1 MVGDEAQ
8 LTQCDPNLAQGPN
21 SSLNFAQN
29 WKKELLIRVV
39 QDRPRRTAHADSV
52 APRVSLIGSVLDFA
66 RGCSRK
72 ERKLVKKVS
81 KTMSNLAR
89 TSFFQTPW

>member
-1 MVGDEAQ
+1 MSGGRLVWGPLGAIKSVFDPLRKRIILEPASRGMVGDEAQ

-39 QDRPRRTAHADSV
+39 QDRSQR
-52 APRVSLIGSVLDFA
+52 
-66 RGCSRK
+66 
-72 ERKLVKKVS
+72 
-81 KTMSNLAR
+81 M
-89 TSFFQTPW
+89 